1 MNKVFFGTLI
11 SHAKNE
17 LNPINSLLVRASNH
31 FLTERSIDEAILH
44 LKRSQ
49 ELLLTAK
56 HNYIT
61 HLQDHHNPH
70 HHHPQVHPHTQ
81 ETLS

>member
-17 LNPINSLLVRASNH
+17 LNPIHSLLARASNH
-31 FLTERSIDEAILH
+31 FLTEKSIDEAINH

-56 HNYIT
+56 RNYR
-61 HLQDHHNPH
+61 HQQDHQSS
-70 HHHPQVHPHTQ
+70 HHHPQSHPHIQ
-81 ETLS
+81 EHLS